1 MHLFL
6 RRLFCCMF
14 ILLAPF
20 SLVYTQTPEKINE
33 AYLDKVQRVFDY
45 KQDFLQVHPFV
56 QHLYPIAIA
65 HDGYFYVFD
74 VVEGGDAYAL
84 KTWEKTGMHI
94 PAGVRAAF
102 PLEFYDTKCACIVSG
117 DVFDSPEGYVTIFH
131 EFVHC
136 HQWHTVEPGL
146 RAELPLAVRMAEE
159 KNYMWEMDHPFPYH
173 DEWFV
178 NTYTAFIDALDQGDT
193 HKAMQLRHSLK
204 ASLMAED
211 YQYMVWQEWKEGF
224 ALYIENKLKNK
235 NEMQRNM
242 VGRRVPYSRTVFYA
256 GGEAY
261 IKHLVNENPRFNVDI
276 LALFNSMYDAAND

>member
-1 MHLFL
+1 MNLTSF
-6 RRLFCCMF
+6 RLLICLY
-14 ILLAPF
+14 ILIASF
-20 SLVYTQTPEKINE
+20 SLVYTQTPEKVNQ

-74 VVEGGDAYAL
+74 LVDGGEAYAL

-94 PAGVRAAF
+94 PEGVRAAF

-173 DEWFV
+173 NEWFV
-178 NTYTAFIDALDQGDT
+178 NTYSAFIDALDQGDT
-193 HKAMQLRHSLK
+193 QKAMQLRHL
-204 ASLMAED
+204 LQTNLTDED

-224 ALYIENKLKNK
+224 ALYIENMLKNK
-235 NEMQRNM
+235 NEIQRNM
-242 VGRRVPYSRTVFYA
+242 VGRSIPYSRTVFYA
-256 GGEAY
+256 GGEAFIRY
-261 IKHLVNENPRFNVDI
+261 LITENPELNEDI
-276 LALFNSMYDAAND
+276 RTLFKRMLQSAN